1 MKKPIIG
8 IVGRAIEDTNG
19 KKAILCYESMSRSI
33 NRNGG
38 QAILLL
44 PNQDLEYSTSVPNE
58 IQRLTSSEKE
68 DLKRLVDICDGI
80 VMPGGNKLFE
90 YDQFIYEY
98 AKEKD
103 MPILGIC
110 AGMQLIC
117 LNELNELYGKEK
129 VLRKV
134 NEDNTHQ
141 VKEERYVHKIIL
153 EDNNILMYIL
163 GKKEFMVNSKH
174 TYCVDKIGNLKL
186 LAKSE
191 DGIIEAVQ
199 VKNKKFIV
207 GLQWHPESMFL
218 YDNLQYK
225 IFEYFVKLCK

>member
-8 IVGRAIEDTNG
+8 IVARAFEDSIG
-19 KKAILCYESMSRSI
+19 KKAFLCYETMARSI
-33 NRNGG
+33 NQNGG

-44 PNQDLEYSTSVPNE
+44 PNQDIEYNTSIPHE
-58 IQRLTSSEKE
+58 IERLTIDEKE
-68 DLKRLVDICDGI
+68 DLKRLVDMCDGV
-80 VMPGGNKLFE
+80 VMPGGNRLFE

-117 LNELNELYGKEK
+117 LNEVNEEN

-134 NEDNTHQ
+134 NDDDTHQ
-141 VKEERYVHKIIL
+141 EKDERYVHKVIL
-153 EDNNILMYIL
+153 EEDNILMDIL
-163 GKKEFMVNSKH
+163 GQKEFMVNSRH
-174 TYCVDKIGNLKL
+174 TYCVDKLGDLKL

-191 DGIIEAVQ
+191 DNIIEAIQ
-199 VKNKKFIV
+199 VKNKKFII

-218 YDNLQYK
+218 YDNIQYK
-225 IFEYFVKLCK
+225 IFEYFINVCKQ

>member
-8 IVGRAIEDTNG
+8 IVARAQEDING
-19 KKAILCYESMSRSI
+19 KKAFICYESMARSI
-33 NRNGG
+33 NQNGG

-44 PNQDLEYSTSVPNE
+44 PNQNIEYNTSVPKDIE
-58 IQRLTSSEKE
+58 RLTNVEKE

-80 VMPGGNKLFE
+80 VMPGGNRLFE

-98 AKEKD
+98 AKEKNI
-103 MPILGIC
+103 PILGIC

-117 LNELNELYGKEK
+117 LNEVKEENI
-129 VLRKV
+129 LRKV
-134 NEDNTHQ
+134 NEDDTHQ
-141 VKEERYVHKIIL
+141 VIDERYVHKIIL
-153 EDNNILMYIL
+153 EDNNILMDIL
-163 GKKEFMVNSKH
+163 GQKEFMVNSKH

-191 DGIIEAVQ
+191 DNIIEAIQ

-207 GLQWHPESMFL
+207 GLQWHPESMFP
-218 YDNLQYK
+218 YDNIQYK
-225 IFEYFVKLCK
+225 IFEYFINVCKQ